1 MAVII
6 QQEDAFSRHQL
17 VLTKSRLTEKC
28 LKTNL
33 WSFVT
38 TNLPA
43 KPGNNLCFCFHSR
56 HSAHV
61 AIYLFIYIFFNVS
74 CLSKKKKKIWL
85 KCSCPCPF
93 LYLLHSNG
101 YAVSWIPSTSMN
113 KYLSTLQLHFVRANL
128 LATFFVCSFVR

>member
-1 MAVII
+1 MIV
-6 QQEDAFSRHQL
+6 RY
-17 VLTKSRLTEKC
+17 
-28 LKTNL
+28 NY
-33 WSFVT
+33 WP

-56 HSAHV
+56 HSANV
-61 AIYLFIYIFFNVS
+61 AIYLFIYIFLMFLVFQ
-74 CLSKKKKKIWL
+74 KKKKKKFWL

-101 YAVSWIPSTSMN
+101 YAVSWLPSTSMN

-128 LATFFVCSFVR
+128 LATFFVCSLITILVLWKYIIFTETLSSVFRYGAI